1 MKKLTKHQRQY
12 RKRKKE
18 ASRDMK
24 LVTREDGKRVEKVA
38 RKQLCVR
45 VNELAAERLTTCA
58 EERNLNKGELLTH
71 MILWGGGQVLDI
83 TEPTWYE
90 KQQGAVQKNLGEEG
104 IKYKGSTGTKQL
116 NLAISST
123 AWNKLETYKE
133 RIGQSKARIVQSI
146 ILYYTFQTP
155 EQLAKQKEGVKRREQ
170 ERREWRLN
178 RKPPTQEEI
187 DKMYKDYDAIAAK
200 REKAQDEFWNQLKDR
215 AVERLSDKEEETS

>member
-1 MKKLTKHQRQY
+1 MTKHTNDQKIS
-12 RKRKKE
+12 RKVLNVSINKDAYHKLHELSEIEGIKKWQML
-18 ASRDMK
+18 SRIIIQSIRNK
-24 LVTREDGKRVEKVA
+24 HYK
-38 RKQLCVR
+38 
-45 VNELAAERLTTCA
+45 VNERWVNDL
-58 EERNLNKGELLTH
+58 LNPVNRT
-71 MILWGGGQVLDI
+71 
-83 TEPTWYE
+83 
-90 KQQGAVQKNLGEEG
+90 
-104 IKYKGSTGTKQL
+104 IKYKGTKGRKQ
-116 NLAISST
+116 ISYQISEA
-123 AWNKLETYKE
+123 AWNKLECHKTASGK
-133 RIGQSKARIVQSI
+133 SKARIVQSI

>member
-90 KQQGAVQKNLGEEG
+90 KQDGAVQENLVKEG

>member
-90 KQQGAVQKNLGEEG
+90 KHDGAVQENLVKEG